1 MLGPSAAPGAAAA
14 AAGQKNNPYIEAIAE
29 TSEYKSLCATV
40 YHGGEDPG
48 AVKPTSS
55 RNPEEGG
62 GVRSQI
68 DVD

>member
-40 YHGGEDPG
+40 YHGEDLG
-48 AVKPTSS
+48 AVKSTSS
-55 RNPEEGG
+55 RNSDEG